1 MGSWCNPFMSASLA
15 CDGQTTRVFNL
26 NPVMVSRPNLLLSVL
41 PMYLIVVLDHVH
53 EAKEV
58 LKICVCVFNHVNLT
72 GNIANM
78 HIFIWIICY
87 IYIVLLNSLLNAL
100 YGMWKPYNILLT
112 SKMIHFLICVQTSSS
127 DKHMIKHASYFKKLT
142 N

>member
-1 MGSWCNPFMSASLA
+1 MSASLA

-53 EAKEV
+53 KAKGV
-58 LKICVCVFNHVNLT
+58 LKSVFVCSVMS

-78 HIFIWIICY
+78 HIF
-87 IYIVLLNSLLNAL
+87 VLESTFI
-100 YGMWKPYNILLT
+100 P
-112 SKMIHFLICVQTSSS
+112 
-127 DKHMIKHASYFKKLT
+127 
-142 N
+142 